1 MHLVLYKSSQIFP
14 LFFLEPKPQIEKYLS
29 TLELDDFM
37 LSNTSAN
44 LLNKGNLITF
54 LIQFY
59 PSDFIW

>member
-37 LSNTSAN
+37 LSNTNAN
-44 LLNKGNLITF
+44 LLT
-54 LIQFY
+54 
-59 PSDFIW
+59 